1 MTGYRSVSWLD
12 PRIEVRSSTV
22 EGKGLF
28 AKERINAGEVV
39 STMGGEILPAT
50 ALDAV
55 KARPK
60 YSSSFIT
67 DDLIIV
73 LRDDDPV
80 TFGNHS
86 CDPNLWMRDAVSEEA
101 RRDIAPGEELTAAR
115 RLGARVG
122 CPRSSRSAQT
132 ARSRRRRCPWSCRRP
147 RRSRARWSNRST
159 TTPPPA
165 RARPPSPPCPTP
177 RRAARRGGR
186 RALPRESP
194 RQWRTRPIRS
204 ARLSSTSVAVVTALI
219 RPTRGGAGESDLDVR
234 PSSDRIAARHHNHAR
249 H

>member
-1 MTGYRSVSWLD
+1 MELRPSPVSHRKTRVSRAHGATLY
-12 PRIEVRSSTV
+12 PGVGTTRSSSITAALVPSSRQTPAPTRAGPAPRAATGRRGGPAGCAHGRSRTV
-22 EGKGLF
+22 TRLP
-28 AKERINAGEVV
+28 VV
-39 STMGGEILPAT
+39 VDS
-50 ALDAV
+50 
-55 KARPK
+55 
-60 YSSSFIT
+60 
-67 DDLIIV
+67 
-73 LRDDDPV
+73 
-80 TFGNHS
+80 
-86 CDPNLWMRDAVSEEA
+86 
-101 RRDIAPGEELTAAR
+101 LTGSRYRAAR

-122 CPRSSRSAQT
+122 CPRSGRSAQT
-132 ARSRRRRCPWSCRRP
+132 ARSRRRCPWSCRRP
-147 RRSRARWSNRST
+147 RRSRSRWSNRST

-165 RARPPSPPCPTP
+165 RARPSSPPCPTP

-219 RPTRGGAGESDLDVR
+219 RLTRGGAGESDLDVR

>member
-60 YSSSFIT
+60 YSSAFIT

-101 RRDIAPGEELTAAR
+101 RRDIAPGEELTVDYALHTDDPAWSMPCTCGSPLCRHVVRGDDWRLPEVQRCYAGHFSPFINARIR
-115 RLGARVG
+115 RL
-122 CPRSSRSAQT
+122 
-132 ARSRRRRCPWSCRRP
+132 
-147 RRSRARWSNRST
+147 
-159 TTPPPA
+159 TTPM
-165 RARPPSPPCPTP
+165 
-177 RRAARRGGR
+177 
-186 RALPRESP
+186 
-194 RQWRTRPIRS
+194 
-204 ARLSSTSVAVVTALI
+204 
-219 RPTRGGAGESDLDVR
+219 SDE
-234 PSSDRIAARHHNHAR
+234 
-249 H
+249 